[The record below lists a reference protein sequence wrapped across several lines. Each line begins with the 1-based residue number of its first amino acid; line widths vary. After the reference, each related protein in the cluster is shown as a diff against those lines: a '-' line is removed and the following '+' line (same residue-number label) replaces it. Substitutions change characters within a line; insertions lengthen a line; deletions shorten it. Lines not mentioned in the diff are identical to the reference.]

1 MGVQN
6 LRTPLG
12 SKNYKNQEQTML
24 TKPTKK
30 AINLLTFYTNVYNMI
45 NKRNEIQSLVSIN
58 NPDVFSITETLP
70 KNVSLEIEEY
80 EIQIDGYDFFS
91 NISNSNCH
99 RGVSI
104 YTKKHLNARSY
115 LTNLKDFR
123 NMLGAK

>member
-12 SKNYKNQEQTML
+12 SKNYKNQEETML

-30 AINLLTFYTNVYNMI
+30 TINLLTFYTNAYNMI

-70 KNVSLEIEEY
+70 KNVLLEIEDY

-91 NISNSNCH
+91 NISNSN
-99 RGVSI
+99 VTEVLLFI
-104 YTKKHLNARSY
+104 
-115 LTNLKDFR
+115 LK
-123 NMLGAK
+123 NT

>member
-1 MGVQN
+1 
-6 LRTPLG
+6 
-12 SKNYKNQEQTML
+12 ML

-30 AINLLTFYTNVYNMI
+30 TINLLTFYTNAYNMI

-80 EIQIDGYDFFS
+80 EIQIDGYDFS

-99 RGVSI
+99 RGVAI
-104 YTKKHLNARSY
+104 YTKKHLKISGTCLVQN
-115 LTNLKDFR
+115 R
-123 NMLGAK
+123 NE